1 MIKLFSKE
9 NCAKCDEIKKFMT
22 DRKVVFTELPLSVD
36 DNLAYLISNNVNIS
50 EAPIIEK
57 DGVFYN
63 NKTTGLT
70 RAILENK

>member
-9 NCAKCDEIKKFMT
+9 NCEKCDEIKKFMQE
-22 DRKVVFTELPLSVD
+22 KGVEYIELPLSEEE
-36 DNLAYLISNNVNIS
+36 NLAYLIINDVSIL

-57 DGVFYN
+57 DDRFYT

-70 RAILENK
+70 RAILGK